1 MWSTWRFGQN
11 SRCLKDV
18 KNDDD
23 DDDGNKEAA
32 KLMRASNVPMGTGVI
47 SVRNGLEATH
57 KSHIPR

>member
-1 MWSTWRFGQN
+1 MWSTWRFGQI

-23 DDDGNKEAA
+23 EDDDDDANKEAA

-47 SVRNGLEATH
+47 SV
-57 KSHIPR
+57 